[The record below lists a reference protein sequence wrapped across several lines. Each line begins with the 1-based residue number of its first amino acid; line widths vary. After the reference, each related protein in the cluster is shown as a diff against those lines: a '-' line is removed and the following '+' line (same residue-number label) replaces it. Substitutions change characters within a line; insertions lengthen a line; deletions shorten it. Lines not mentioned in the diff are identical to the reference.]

1 MSAELRFDDVK
12 LGDKIG
18 NRYVLKSV
26 TNPDNGE
33 AATFMCD
40 YDGWICAAK
49 IFYDDRMPSKE
60 ILDKQRKISSSHI
73 IKKMDQTIYNN
84 HLCQI
89 MPNFE
94 KNIMSKPVNDKIIL
108 EMIIPGVLD
117 ALKAIHSVGIIHG
130 FVKPTNIFYNP
141 LGDDVLLGD
150 FGVDISHI
158 EDCGKEISMNYLPP
172 EVGRGI
178 YDSKADYYSLGVS
191 LVQLITGKNPFEGMN
206 KRKMVTTASTIEF
219 SLPPMVSPML
229 RTIIE
234 GLTVKDY
241 DTRWGAEELEKALAG
256 EEVEVVDNFV
266 YVPPE
271 NSFTFNGEKY
281 KDLKS
286 LADAFADNWNDAI
299 EAINTPEFL
308 EFVEISDDSLLE
320 TIKEILNEEPNNA
333 LYRLLYFADPE
344 LPFCWKGLKAE
355 SLEAFAD
362 AMKRTDDKEPY
373 KTALADGALL
383 AFEQFKG
390 ADESAVSKVTELTND
405 AAKGEDASV
414 LAFKL
419 DYMLSGQLVYLMDGI
434 PFADI
439 NTFTSY
445 IQMNVGELKEIC
457 HEFINDPRFFA
468 WIEVLGYGE
477 QLAKWRAEN

>member
-1 MSAELRFDDVK
+1 MSAELKFEDVK

-26 TNPDNGE
+26 INPDNGE

-49 IFYDDRMPSKE
+49 IYYDDKMPQKE
-60 ILDKQRKISSSHI
+60 VLDKQRKISSSHI

-108 EMIIPGVLD
+108 EMIIPGILD
-117 ALKAIHSVGIIHG
+117 ALKAIHDLGIIHG
-130 FVKPTNIFYNP
+130 HVKPTNIFYNP
-141 LGDDVLLGD
+141 MGDDVLLGD

-158 EDCGKEISMNYLPP
+158 GDCGKEIAMNYLPP
-172 EVGRGI
+172 EVANDI
-178 YDSKADYYSLGVS
+178 YDSKADFYSLGVS
-191 LVQLITGKNPFEGMN
+191 LVQLITGKNPFDGMN
-206 KRKMVTTASTIEF
+206 KRNMLKTASTIQF
-219 SLPPMVSPML
+219 SLPPMVSPAL
-229 RTIIE
+229 KTIIE

-241 DTRWGAEELEKALAG
+241 ETRWGAEELEKALAG

-266 YVPPE
+266 YIPPE
-271 NSFTFNGEKY
+271 NFFIFKDEKY
-281 KDLKS
+281 TDLKS
-286 LADAFADNWNDAI
+286 LVYAFSDNWTEAL
-299 EAINTPEFL
+299 EAIKTPEFL
-308 EFVEISDDSLLE
+308 EFVEIGDEGIFE
-320 TIKEILNEEPNNA
+320 TVKEILNEEPDNA
-333 LYRLLYFADPE
+333 LYRLLYFVCPE
-344 LPFCWKGLKAE
+344 LPFCWKGLKSE
-355 SLEAFAD
+355 SFEAFAD
-362 AMKRTDDKEPY
+362 GMKRADNKEIY

-383 AFEQFKG
+383 AYEQFRG
-390 ADESAVSKVTELTND
+390 ADDATIAKITEVTND
-405 AAKGEDASV
+405 AVNGEDASI

-419 DYMLSGQLVYLMDGI
+419 DYLLSGQTVYLMDGI

-457 HEFINDPRFFA
+457 HEFINDPRFYA
-468 WIEVLGYGE
+468 WVQVIGLGDR
-477 QLAKWRAEN
+477 LAKWREQN